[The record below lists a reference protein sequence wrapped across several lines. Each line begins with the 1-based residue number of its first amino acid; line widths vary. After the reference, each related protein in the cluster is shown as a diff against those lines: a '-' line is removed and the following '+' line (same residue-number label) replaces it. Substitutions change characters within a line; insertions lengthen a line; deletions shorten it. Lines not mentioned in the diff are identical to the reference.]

1 MGPGIEGMSRYRKAA
16 KGLIPGPGF
25 LFEAGRGAENPEPT
39 LAWTFSNLRASSRG
53 GAYGIECGETSKTE

>member
-16 KGLIPGPGF
+16 KGLIPGPE
-25 LFEAGRGAENPEPT
+25 LLLEAGRGAENPEPT

-53 GAYGIECGETSKTE
+53 GAYGIECWGTGKAE